1 MSPAASAEVPV
12 ARRPTA
18 AVITA
23 AQTTSQKTN
32 VALASAAAAF
42 CMTLLKLA
50 AGLLSGSLGMLS
62 DAAHSGLDLVGAAL
76 TYFSVRVSDKPADEE
91 HTYGHAKVE
100 NLAAFFESFLMLAS
114 CIWISYEAIDRIFL
128 HHVKVRHSFWPLA
141 VLIVSM
147 GVDLWRSR
155 QLKAVA
161 LRTSSAALEADALH
175 FASDV
180 WASAAVFI
188 GLTLS
193 WLGAIWS
200 IRWLRYAD
208 SITALIVSVMI
219 LHFCW
224 QLALRT
230 IGALL
235 DSVPAETH
243 RRVLAELAHIDGV
256 LSVDQARMRRAGT
269 AYFADLTLSL
279 SRQLTFQRTQQLV
292 DEATIAVQRVLPS
305 ADVVIRTVPRQ
316 AEAESIFDRIRA
328 VASRNNVV
336 LHDVSVQT
344 CDNKLRI
351 EQHIE
356 VNEQLPLRDAHLFVR
371 RIEDEIREQLPQV
384 VSVLTHIESEP
395 ATIEQTVSFAQ
406 DRALEEHLRK
416 AAATLPEVVDVHEV
430 VIGRV
435 SDRLLVSCHCT
446 MPDELAMHRVHEVI
460 TALEARFKA
469 DCPEVSRVLIH
480 PEPATD
486 NHHR

>member
-1 MSPAASAEVPV
+1 MSPAAEVELSA
-12 ARRPTA
+12 AKTA
-18 AVITA
+18 ARTTA
-23 AQTTSQKTN
+23 QKTS
-32 VALASAAAAF
+32 VALASASAAF

-62 DAAHSGLDLVGAAL
+62 DAAHSGVDLAGAAI

-114 CIWISYEAIDRIFL
+114 CIWISFEAISRIFF
-128 HHVKVRHSFWPLA
+128 HDVPVKHSFWPLA

-161 LRTSSAALEADALH
+161 LRTHSAALEADALH

-193 WLGAIWS
+193 WLGAIWQVS
-200 IRWLRYAD
+200 WLRYAD
-208 SITALIVSVMI
+208 SVTALIVSVMI
-219 LHFCW
+219 LHFAW
-224 QLALRT
+224 QLGLRT
-230 IGALL
+230 ISALL

-243 RRVLAELAHIDGV
+243 RLVLAELAHIDGV
-256 LSVDQARMRRAGT
+256 LSVDQARMRKAGA

-279 SRQLTFQRTQQLV
+279 SRQLTFQRTEQLV
-292 DEATIAVQRVLPS
+292 DEATAAVQRVLPG

-316 AEAESIFDRIRA
+316 SEAESIFDKVRA

-344 CDNKLRI
+344 SDNKLRI

-356 VNEQLPLRDAHLFVR
+356 VDERLPLRKAHEFVR
-371 RIEDEIREQLPQV
+371 RIEDEIRQQLPQV
-384 VSVLTHIESEP
+384 QSVLTHIESEP
-395 ATIEQTVSFAQ
+395 ATIEQTVSLAQ
-406 DRALEEHLRK
+406 DRALESHLRD
-416 AAATLPEVVDVHEV
+416 AAASLPEVVDVHEI

-435 SDRLLVSCHCT
+435 SERLLVSCHCT
-446 MPDELAMHRVHEVI
+446 LPDDLAMQRVHEVI
-460 TALEARFKA
+460 TSLEARFKS